1 MREVDPSNLGGGAPA
16 RFNTCPPPPSFYT
29 QQCSCDA
36 SLQTNHPPTPPPQR
50 AEHKSCLGSG
60 NHLGPSGCEQS
71 KGRAGAYLGP
81 SLRSCLLWGL
91 HQRGLGRGRGP
102 ILIQLSH
109 RDLLRRVLIPASG
122 KYLHLSPL
130 RTHPLSCQRKF
141 QDFRLH
147 HPNCFSAETS
157 LPPRRP
163 LA

>member
-1 MREVDPSNLGGGAPA
+1 MREVDPSNLRGGAPA

-91 HQRGLGRGRGP
+91 GAIREAWAGAEAP
-102 ILIQLSH
+102 SSSNSH
-109 RDLLRRVLIPASG
+109 TGIFCVES
-122 KYLHLSPL
+122 
-130 RTHPLSCQRKF
+130 
-141 QDFRLH
+141 
-147 HPNCFSAETS
+147 
-157 LPPRRP
+157 
-163 LA
+163 